1 MEKEMTGGAGPIWS
15 YLKEKEQA
23 KMTGQGT
30 GPRSPVE
37 MSRGKGAW
45 IHMRMCL

>member
-1 MEKEMTGGAGPIWS
+1 MTGGAGPIRS
-15 YLKEKEQA
+15 NLKEKKQA
-23 KMTGQGT
+23 KIIGQGM

-45 IHMRMCL
+45 IYMYMRMCL